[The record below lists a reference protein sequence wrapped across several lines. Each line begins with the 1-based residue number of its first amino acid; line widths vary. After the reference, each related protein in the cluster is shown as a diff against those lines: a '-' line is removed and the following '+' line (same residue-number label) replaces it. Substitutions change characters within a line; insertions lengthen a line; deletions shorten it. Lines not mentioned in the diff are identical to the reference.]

1 MKKIPF
7 LKCNNTEIYLD
18 NNYQMNEDLYYIEF
32 RNKILDKVGLIIIII
47 ILF

>member
-18 NNYQMNEDLYYIEF
+18 NNYQMNEDLYNIEF
-32 RNKILDKVGLIIIII
+32 GNKILDKVGLIIIII

>member
-18 NNYQMNEDLYYIEF
+18 NNYQMNEDLYYIEYG
-32 RNKILDKVGLIIIII
+32 NKTFGRCWTHNYYNYFI
-47 ILF
+47 